1 MGMPSK
7 GTIVTINFPF
17 SDLSSTKRR
26 PALVLASVK
35 KGDVIL
41 CQITSKPYSDPAAI
55 VITANDFNQG
65 TLNRESFA
73 RPGKLF
79 TAHQSIARKLRSLK
93 QKNSMKLFSGYIKF
107 FREKGNNP

>member
-1 MGMPSK
+1 MGMPSA

-26 PALVLASVK
+26 PALTLASVG

-41 CQITSKPYSDPAAI
+41 CQITSKPYSDPTAI
-55 VITANDFNQG
+55 VITPNDFNQG
-65 TLNRESFA
+65 ILDRESFA

-79 TAHQSIARKLRSLK
+79 TAHQSIICQEIATIKAEKFNEIIHRLHQIISRKV
-93 QKNSMKLFSGYIKF
+93 Q
-107 FREKGNNP
+107 

>member
-1 MGMPSK
+1 MGVPSK

-17 SDLSSTKRR
+17 SDLSTTKRR
-26 PALVLASVK
+26 PALVLANVK

-55 VITANDFNQG
+55 VITPNDFNQG
-65 TLNRESFA
+65 TLKRESFA

-79 TAHQSIARKLRSLK
+79 MAHQSIICQEIATITAEKFNEIIQRLHQILSRKG
-93 QKNSMKLFSGYIKF
+93 Q
-107 FREKGNNP
+107 

>member
-79 TAHQSIARKLRSLK
+79 TAHQSIICQEIATIKAQKFNEIILRLHQIFSRKG
-93 QKNSMKLFSGYIKF
+93 Q
-107 FREKGNNP
+107 